1 MDNLKQKIENN
12 AENEKDI
19 SPFCTASIMVNRVC
33 NLKCPHC
40 DIPEKY
46 TSRGKMLSGDK
57 WVEVIRT
64 LDQKIDLKLVAV
76 SAREPLTP
84 GATRSKTLRIVD
96 AAVKRDKIS
105 GIVTNGC
112 YLKGALPEI
121 ASSGLVMDYM
131 DVSLEGPREVDEK
144 VRGKGHFDRV
154 MAAVNDERLMK
165 ATKKFFISFT
175 LNAWNCAPDTL
186 NAFLDWMLETF
197 DEPRLAV
204 LALYPNQH
212 VPKEL
217 WLTDDQFL
225 RALEILLGVSNKF
238 GDIFIDAFSGSI
250 PGFREIV
257 LKNYLPGKGELL
269 RDDTGM
275 LWGFVGENLYVRY
288 ENIRDL
294 ARYQVRITPEGRLI
308 MPRDLEEEDYLRSAR
323 SSVLSGFSNHTLNG
337 ILDEVKE
344 IERAVEPK
352 CLDQRCFPACRGDNL
367 RCAFLDGG
375 PK

>member
-1 MDNLKQKIENN
+1 MEDLKEKIEKN

-19 SPFCTASIMVNRVC
+19 SPFRTASIMVNRVC

-46 TSRGKMLSGDK
+46 TSRAKMLSGEK
-57 WVEVIRT
+57 WVEVIQT
-64 LDQKIDLKLVAV
+64 LDREIDLRLVAV

-96 AAVKRDKIS
+96 AARQSGKIS
-105 GIVTNGC
+105 GIVTNGY

-154 MAAVNDERLMK
+154 VATINDERLMK
-165 ATKKFFISFT
+165 ATEKFFISFT
-175 LNAWNCAPDTL
+175 LNAWNCGPDTL
-186 NAFLDWMLETF
+186 RSFLRWMLKTF

-225 RALEILLGVSNKF
+225 RALEILLEVSGKF
-238 GDIFIDAFSGSI
+238 SDIFIDAFSGSI

-257 LKNYLPGKGELL
+257 QKNDLPGKGELL

-294 ARYQVRITPEGRLI
+294 ARYQVRVTPEGRLI
-308 MPRDLEEEDYLRSAR
+308 MPRDLEAEDYLRSAK
-323 SSVLSGFSNHTLNG
+323 SSVLSADWNNTLNG
-337 ILDEVKE
+337 ILDEVNR
-344 IERAVEPK
+344 IEETVDPE
-352 CLDQRCFPACRGDNL
+352 CLDQRCFPACRGDNS
-367 RCAFLDGG
+367 RCAFINGG